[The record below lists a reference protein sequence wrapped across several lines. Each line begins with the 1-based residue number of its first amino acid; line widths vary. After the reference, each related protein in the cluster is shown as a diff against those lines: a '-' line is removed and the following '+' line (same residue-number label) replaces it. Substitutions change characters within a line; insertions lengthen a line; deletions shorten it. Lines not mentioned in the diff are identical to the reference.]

1 MKRWS
6 ELSLP
11 VQLYFCLALASLGS
25 LLGLTVASL
34 CGQTAAALEQDFT
47 LTLLQLLGI
56 SFCVYYVARGVLQ
69 ENRQELMA
77 FLLSVVI
84 VALRSVVNYSLMS
97 RQDQQQV
104 LVRFVCIL
112 SLGAVNAVCTCLLIR
127 KPDRMAFRVGGA
139 LESTQERY
147 FLLNL
152 CFSMV
157 TFDLQAQLSLC
168 ILMTSWNAMSLKDR
182 ILLGVAVCWSG
193 LTAAV
198 GLVAILKEVRVLV
211 LAFVLLNVPEVAFF
225 LYLMF
230 TIISR
235 WLVDSPPTL
244 AASSLLGALVSVG
257 IKAALLWALHRLS
270 KHFHPDLR
278 GRGSIRIFCTNLY
291 FVQSIRSYFFFYYF
305 YFYYFFFYYFYY
317 FYFYYF
323 FFYFYYF
330 YFFYFLQQ
338 AAVVYKRFSWACRL
352 PPATADHREA
362 GPGRRG
368 RMANAAFRLVQSVQM
383 CELQDCLNWGMIS
396 LHIMGCGHFDM
407 ITLKS
412 VFLMSNM

>member
-34 CGQTAAALEQDFT
+34 CGQTTAILEQDFT
-47 LTLLQLLGI
+47 LTLLQLVGI

-97 RQDQQQV
+97 RQGPAAAPGESV
-104 LVRFVCIL
+104 CLSRTSSRSRFMCIL

-139 LESTQERY
+139 LENTQERY

-168 ILMTSWNAMSLKDR
+168 ILMTSWDAMSLKDR
-182 ILLGVAVCWSG
+182 ILLGLAVCWSS

-230 TIISR
+230 TLISR

-257 IKAALLWALHRLS
+257 IKAVLLWALHRLS

-278 GRGSIRIFCTNLY
+278 GREDIEIPPPSPWLRLNMETN
-291 FVQSIRSYFFFYYF
+291 
-305 YFYYFFFYYFYY
+305 
-317 FYFYYF
+317 
-323 FFYFYYF
+323 
-330 YFFYFLQQ
+330 
-338 AAVVYKRFSWACRL
+338 
-352 PPATADHREA
+352 ATPLSPLSSDA
-362 GPGRRG
+362 
-368 RMANAAFRLVQSVQM
+368 S
-383 CELQDCLNWGMIS
+383 
-396 LHIMGCGHFDM
+396 
-407 ITLKS
+407 
-412 VFLMSNM
+412 